1 MTRSPSMGIFI
12 FNIFMAH
19 ALKIDDYSLEN
30 RIILKLI
37 DCYKGKHHVFGGDTA
52 TMSVKLCVV

>member
-1 MTRSPSMGIFI
+1 MAQSPSMCICI

-30 RIILKLI
+30 RMILKLI
-37 DCYKGKHHVFGGDTA
+37 DCYKGKHHVFGVDTA
-52 TMSVKLCVV
+52 TMSVKLCVG